1 MNDGERIELQDVID
15 GGAWGPEPGKNYLE
29 SLDMLDNVVREC
41 IFVSRGYAGIAAPEG
56 RHYYASVLFVAL
68 ITRGMSLLNLAPFSP
83 WTAKK
88 IEHWDYASMTG
99 VVRTMIELRAA
110 FHYLCTDPC
119 SQEEWYCRWNL
130 FNLHDCVSRIRLFTA
145 QKNDEQVAGFEVQ
158 AEELRERLRTN
169 AFFQALDPKR
179 HKKLLHGQTAYLF
192 PLETLMEKAGMEVE
206 TFRMLYILFSTHVHA
221 LPMSF
226 YRLGGDNPERGR
238 GLPSP
243 AEEGYSS
250 LCLTLAA
257 TLIVASRE
265 EMHVLFEGLEQD
277 PAYVAMQQAEGA
289 DGQPAGEAED
299 GDAEAEAGADL
310 KIGESAS
317 VDVSEDIRI
326 TYMRAADDEIAVA
339 YVHRP
344 SGETVFEGI
353 ISEAEGLQFDSFDPY
368 YWEISVDGE
377 RTTLA
382 AVERMIAAE
391 FLMRIDL
398 EGRRILFKTRAGR
411 EVEPAAEERSTADDR
426 GTQ

>member
-1 MNDGERIELQDVID
+1 MNENDEFDLQAVVD
-15 GGAWGPEPGKNYLE
+15 GGAWGPEPAKDYLK

-41 IFVSRGYAGIAAPEG
+41 IFVSRRYAGIEAPEG
-56 RHYYASVLFVAL
+56 RHFYASVLFVAL
-68 ITRGMSLLNLAPFSP
+68 ITRGVSLLNLAPYSP
-83 WTAKK
+83 WAAKK

-110 FHYLCTDPC
+110 FHYLCADPC
-119 SQEEWYCRWNL
+119 SQDEWYCRWNL

-145 QKNDEQVAGFEVQ
+145 QKNDQQVVELEVQ

-169 AFFQALDPKR
+169 SFFQALDPKQ

-226 YRLGGDNPERGR
+226 YRLSGDNPERGR
-238 GLPSP
+238 GLPSS

-265 EMHVLFEGLEQD
+265 EMHALFDGLEQN
-277 PAYVAMQQAEGA
+277 PAYVAMHQAERMG
-289 DGQPAGEAED
+289 GETEAETDD
-299 GDAEAEAGADL
+299 GDAEAGADL
-310 KIGESAS
+310 TIGESAS
-317 VDVSEDIRI
+317 VDVSEYIRI
-326 TYMRAADDEIAVA
+326 TYTRLAIDEIAVV

-344 SGETVFEGI
+344 SGETVFEGVT
-353 ISEAEGLQFDSFDPY
+353 SEMGGLQFESFDPY
-368 YWEISVDGE
+368 YWDVSVDGAP
-377 RTTLA
+377 TTLA
-382 AVERMIAAE
+382 AFERMIAAE
-391 FLMRIDL
+391 FLMRVDVK
-398 EGRRILFKTRAGR
+398 GRRILFKTRATG
-411 EVEPAAEERSTADDR
+411 EAEPAAEEGRAVNDQ
-426 GTQ
+426 GAQ

>member
-1 MNDGERIELQDVID
+1 VDENEGFDLQDVID
-15 GGAWGPEPGKNYLE
+15 GGAWGPEPSENYLK

-41 IFVSRGYAGIAAPEG
+41 IFVSRRYAGIAAPEG
-56 RHYYASVLFVAL
+56 RHFYASVLFVAL
-68 ITRGMSLLNLAPFSP
+68 ITRGVSLLHLAPYSP
-83 WTAKK
+83 WAAKK

-110 FHYLCTDPC
+110 FHYLCADPC
-119 SQEEWYCRWNL
+119 SQDEWYCRWNL
-130 FNLHDCVSRIRLFTA
+130 FNLHDCVARIRLFTA
-145 QKNDEQVAGFEVQ
+145 QKNDQQVVEFEVQ
-158 AEELRERLRTN
+158 AEELRERLRAN
-169 AFFQALDPKR
+169 SFFQALDPKQ
-179 HKKLLHGQTAYLF
+179 HKKLLHGQTAYLL
-192 PLETLMEKAGMEVE
+192 PLETLMEKAGMEVD

-265 EMHVLFEGLEQD
+265 EMHALFDGLEQD
-277 PAYVAMQQAEGA
+277 PAYVAMQQAERVG
-289 DGQPAGEAED
+289 GETEGETDD
-299 GDAEAEAGADL
+299 GDADAGSDL
-310 KIGESAS
+310 TIGESAS
-317 VDVSEDIRI
+317 VDVSEDVRI
-326 TYMRAADDEIAVA
+326 TYTRAAIDEIAVV

-353 ISEAEGLQFDSFDPY
+353 TSEAEGLQFESFDSY
-368 YWEISVDGE
+368 YWEISVDGAP
-377 RTTLA
+377 TTLA

-398 EGRRILFKTRAGR
+398 EGRRILFKTRAER
-411 EVEPAAEERSTADDR
+411 EAEPAAEEGRAADDR
-426 GTQ
+426 GAQ

>member
-1 MNDGERIELQDVID
+1 MDENEGFDLQDVID
-15 GGAWGPEPGKNYLE
+15 GGAWGPEPSENYLE

-41 IFVSRGYAGIAAPEG
+41 IFVSRRYAGIAAPEG
-56 RHYYASVLFVAL
+56 RHFYASVLFVAL
-68 ITRGMSLLNLAPFSP
+68 ITRGTSLLNLAPYSP
-83 WTAKK
+83 WAAKK

-110 FHYLCTDPC
+110 FHYLCADPC
-119 SQEEWYCRWNL
+119 SRDEWYCRWNL

-145 QKNDEQVAGFEVQ
+145 QKNDQQVVEFEMQ

-169 AFFQALDPKR
+169 SFFQALDPKQ

-257 TLIVASRE
+257 TLIVTSRE
-265 EMHVLFEGLEQD
+265 EMHALFDGLEQD
-277 PAYVAMQQAEGA
+277 SAYVAMQQAERVGVESE
-289 DGQPAGEAED
+289 GETDD
-299 GDAEAEAGADL
+299 GDAEAGADL
-310 KIGESAS
+310 TIGESAS
-317 VDVSEDIRI
+317 VDVNENVRI
-326 TYMRAADDEIAVA
+326 TYTRAAIDEIAVV

-353 ISEAEGLQFDSFDPY
+353 MSEAEGLQFESFDPY
-368 YWEISVDGE
+368 YWEISVDGAP
-377 RTTLA
+377 TTLA
-382 AVERMIAAE
+382 AVEKMIAAE

-398 EGRRILFKTRAGR
+398 EGRRILFKTRAER
-411 EVEPAAEERSTADDR
+411 EADPTAEEGRATDDR
-426 GTQ
+426 GAQ

>member
-1 MNDGERIELQDVID
+1 VDENEAIDLQDVID
-15 GGAWGPEPGKNYLE
+15 GGAWGPEPGENYLE

-41 IFVSRGYAGIAAPEG
+41 IFVSRRYAGIAAPEG
-56 RHYYASVLFVAL
+56 RHYYASVLVVAL

-83 WTAKK
+83 WAAKK
-88 IEHWDYASMTG
+88 IEHWDYGSMTG

-110 FHYLCTDPC
+110 FHYLCADPC
-119 SQEEWYCRWNL
+119 SQDEWYCRWNL

-145 QKNDEQVAGFEVQ
+145 QKNDEQVAGFEAQ

-169 AFFQALDPKR
+169 VFFQALDPKR

-250 LCLTLAA
+250 LCLTLAG

-265 EMHVLFEGLEQD
+265 EMHVLFEGREQD
-277 PAYVAMQQAEGA
+277 PAYLAMQEAEGA
-289 DGQPAGEAED
+289 GGEPEGEAAD
-299 GDAEAEAGADL
+299 GDAEGGADL
-310 KIGESAS
+310 AIGESVS
-317 VDVSEDIRI
+317 VDVGEDIRI
-326 TYMRAADDEIAVA
+326 TYSRAADDEIGVA

-353 ISEAEGLQFDSFDPY
+353 MSEAEGLQFDSFDPY
-368 YWEISVDGE
+368 YWAISVDGAP
-377 RTTLA
+377 TTLA
-382 AVERMIAAE
+382 AIERMIAGE
-391 FLMRIDL
+391 FLMRVDV
-398 EGRRILFKTRAGR
+398 EGRRILFKTRDAR
-411 EVEPAAEERSTADDR
+411 EAERADEEVRAADDP
-426 GTQ
+426 GAE

>member
-15 GGAWGPEPGKNYLE
+15 GGAWGPEPGENYLE

-83 WTAKK
+83 WAAKK

-110 FHYLCTDPC
+110 FHYLCADPC
-119 SQEEWYCRWNL
+119 SQDEWYCRWNL

-243 AEEGYSS
+243 VEEGYSS

-289 DGQPAGEAED
+289 GGQTEGEAED
-299 GDAEAEAGADL
+299 GDAEAGADL
-310 KIGESAS
+310 EIGESAS

-391 FLMRIDL
+391 FLMRIDF